1 MKRKL
6 MRKRLLE
13 IAVRHHVDHKSLA
26 DAMRG
31 VISRGATVEQAF
43 LTIRVGV
50 ATVTGIHE
58 YFSAKD
64 VSIMTGIPENEAA
77 DMMEKSPD
85 AIKVYYP
92 QWMTNFREEESK

>member
-1 MKRKL
+1 MRKL
-6 MRKRLLE
+6 MRTRLLE
-13 IAVRHHVDHKSLA
+13 IAMRHQVDHKSLA

-43 LTIRVGV
+43 LAIRVGV

-77 DMMEKSPD
+77 DMMEKSPG

-92 QWMTNFREEESK
+92 QWMMNYREEESK

>member
-1 MKRKL
+1 MRKL
-6 MRKRLLE
+6 MRTRIMD
-13 IAVRHHVDHKSLA
+13 IAVRHQVDYKSLA
-26 DAMRG
+26 DAMRK
-31 VISRGATVEQAF
+31 VILDGATVEQAL

-77 DMMEKSPD
+77 DMMERSPD

-92 QWMTNFREEESK
+92 QWMMNFREEDQK

>member
-1 MKRKL
+1 MRKL
-6 MRKRLLE
+6 MRTRLLE
-13 IAVRHHVDHKSLA
+13 IAMRHHVDHKSLA
-26 DAMRG
+26 NAMRG
-31 VISRGATVEQAF
+31 VISEGATVEQAL

-77 DMMEKSPD
+77 DMMEKSPG

-92 QWMTNFREEESK
+92 KWMINFREEDQK

>member
-1 MKRKL
+1 MRKL
-6 MRKRLLE
+6 MRTRLLE
-13 IAVRHHVDHKSLA
+13 IAMRHQVDHKSLA
-26 DAMRG
+26 NAMCG
-31 VISRGATVEQAF
+31 VISRGATVEQA
-43 LTIRVGV
+43 LLAIRVGV

-92 QWMTNFREEESK
+92 QWMMNFREEDQK

>member
-6 MRKRLLE
+6 MRTRLLE
-13 IAVRHHVDHKSLA
+13 IAMRHQVDHKSLA
-26 DAMRG
+26 NAMRG
-31 VISRGATVEQAF
+31 VISRGATVEQAL

-92 QWMTNFREEESK
+92 QWMMNFREEESK